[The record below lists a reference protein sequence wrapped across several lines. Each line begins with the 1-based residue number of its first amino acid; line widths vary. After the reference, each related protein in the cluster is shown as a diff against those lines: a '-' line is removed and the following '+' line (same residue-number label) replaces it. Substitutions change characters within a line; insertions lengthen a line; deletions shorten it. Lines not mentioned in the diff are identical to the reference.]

1 MRLQLKNLKLANGK
15 SVKLEYN
22 RILEELA
29 DQFEAMEFRESY
41 PNGIHQNVKEWR

>member
-1 MRLQLKNLKLANGK
+1 LQLKNRKLANGK

-22 RILEELA
+22 RIVGELT

-41 PNGIHQNVKEWR
+41 LNGMHQNVKE